1 MSFVERGQAMVTRG
15 QYQEA
20 VKTCRLGLLAAPTNV
35 EGRLVLGRAL
45 VALRRYDEVLAE
57 MRVALEVDPA
67 SADALALRGEA
78 LLRKGDALQASDVLH
93 QASVLSPAS
102 ASIANLLQEAEI
114 ASAAAGGGFDSFDN
128 AADSMTKHYPAHRG
142 FGSSTPDSKSVTKP
156 NDATA
161 VGGGPAP
168 DPLAGA
174 DRSGTIEL
182 DPDLEGI
189 EMVTDDEL
197 GPVIGPPIQAADSAS
212 LLSVGEDSEVMEL
225 SGSDLLPDSRVG
237 QLPSSSALAGAA
249 KSSADDPTAAYRRGR
264 LDDYH
269 DEAPTVARDSFATGV
284 GTAPESPLSKP
295 ALPLPR
301 AAPAIERGDPS
312 ALVRSAK
319 AIDEMFPED
328 ESGVSKLEIIDPQP
342 GRGAPVVL
350 DDPDGG
356 NPRARSEDM
365 RVIRAG
371 LTVDPSTGGRR
382 ANPRK
387 HPAVKAPLPR
397 PDGSRSQPDDRHD
410 ETDYVRPKATPRPTR
425 RKPAEVDRTIGVR
438 RRRKRSPMIYIYLLL
453 ALAVGAGSVVLGLMW
468 RNQRREQQIGAA
480 ERAAERVARKD
491 TYDAYLDAARIEH
504 EILRLDDTP
513 QTRAAAARADA
524 ALAAEFGDG
533 RDKVAQLVSGLGTS
547 TLADALAARAYAAIA
562 RADVDAAT
570 RAAEELAAKHGNDP
584 MAAYLRG
591 RAALLADKPEA
602 AADAFRAAL
611 EVNPR
616 PLVFIGLG
624 LAEEARGKPHEAIA
638 AFDRALGL
646 VPGHPSATIHRARV
660 AARAGQVEDPAR
672 LAETLRKLAA
682 GDVQGVGISLEER
695 AWAALSL
702 SEIELAAGNVADA
715 GKALEQAQANR
726 PPASWPFT
734 EALIRGLVRLGHT
747 DDAKA
752 EAERARTEFPHRPEP
767 VVFLARLSLDQRDA
781 AGAMKTLAEAG
792 DISKNPE
799 ALAVRGRAHLAREE
813 IKDATSDLD
822 AALKLDPDLR
832 EAKVARAR
840 VYLRTGEAKVAA
852 DMLEPLYQPD
862 SPVDLSLAYAAA
874 LRKIDRK
881 LDARDILRRLE
892 KRPDAGSKVFLELAR
907 LERAEGDV
915 RSAREYYTK
924 AIQAA
929 PSDVQPRLEAAI
941 LALDTGD
948 RAGAREAME
957 QLVKDAP
964 DDGEVL
970 LEAAR
975 VMAMSGAPDKAAELV
990 ARADKTT
997 APRWKV
1003 AREQGRVLIK
1013 QAQYDAAV
1021 AALESAVSLEPDD
1034 GESRL
1039 LLIDA
1044 HLYREDEP
1052 AARAVLRGILKAFP
1066 NGAEAHLA
1074 KGRLDLYKDRV
1085 GEALASFKKARKVL
1099 DAERASP
1106 RQLANAAQWL
1116 GRVYYW
1122 DEKFDAARRSLKE
1135 AVTLDPSDPDAHYF
1149 LGLVELD
1156 SRHNNSAMRAFQ
1168 QSVDVDPVSN
1178 PEAWFYLGES
1188 SFLAHKRKTS
1198 RKAFEHYLEL
1208 RPKGDLADDA
1218 RKRLRQ
1224 M

>member
-67 SADALALRGEA
+67 NADALALRGEA

-93 QASVLSPAS
+93 QASVLSPGS
-102 ASIANLLQEAEI
+102 AAIANLLQEAEI
-114 ASAAAGGGFDSFDN
+114 ASAAAGGGFGSFDN
-128 AADSMTKHYPAHRG
+128 VADSMTKHYPAHRG
-142 FGSSTPDSKSVTKP
+142 FGSATPDSKSVTKP

-161 VGGGPAP
+161 VGGTPAP
-168 DPLAGA
+168 PMDEAALAVG

-182 DPDLEGI
+182 DPDLEGV
-189 EMVTDDEL
+189 EMVTDDDI
-197 GPVIGPPIQAADSAS
+197 GPAIGPPIQAADSVTAMAVS
-212 LLSVGEDSEVMEL
+212 EDSEVMEL
-225 SGSDLLPDSRVG
+225 SSMDILPDSRAG
-237 QLPSSSALAGAA
+237 RLPGAQPSA
-249 KSSADDPTAAYRRGR
+249 ADDPTNAAYRRGR
-264 LDDYH
+264 LDDFH
-269 DEAPTVARDSFATGV
+269 DDAPTVARDGASPGGGFTGV
-284 GTAPESPLSKP
+284 GTAPESPRSKP
-295 ALPLPR
+295 MPAL
-301 AAPAIERGDPS
+301 ERGDPS

-319 AIDEMFPED
+319 AIDELFPED
-328 ESGVSKLEIIDPQP
+328 ESGVSKLEIIDP
-342 GRGAPVVL
+342 GRGRLAPAVL
-350 DDPDGG
+350 VDEDGP
-356 NPRARSEDM
+356 PRARSEDM

-371 LTVDPSTGGRR
+371 LGIDATTSG
-382 ANPRK
+382 NRK
-387 HPAVKAPLPR
+387 RPPLSRKKAPLPR
-397 PDGSRSQPDDRHD
+397 PSAAQSKAADARHD
-410 ETDYVRPKATPRPTR
+410 ETDYVRGLKGTPRPAR
-425 RKPAEVDRTIGVR
+425 RKVPEVDQTIGVR
-438 RRRKRSPMIYIYLLL
+438 RRRKRSPMIYVYLFL

-468 RNQRREQQIGAA
+468 RNQRRQQQIGEA
-480 ERAAERVARKD
+480 ERAADRVARKD
-491 TYDAYLDAARIEH
+491 TYDAYLEASRIEH
-504 EILRLDDTP
+504 EIQKIDDTP
-513 QTRAAAARADA
+513 ETRAASARADA

-533 RDKVAQLVSGLGTS
+533 RDKVGTLVSGLAHS
-547 TLADALAARAYAAIA
+547 NLADALAARAYAAIA
-562 RADVDAAT
+562 EADVDGAT
-570 RAAEELAAKHGNDP
+570 RAAEELAAKHGKDP

-616 PLVFIGLG
+616 PMVFVGLG

-646 VPGHPSATIHRARV
+646 VPGHPEATIHRARV
-660 AARAGQVEDPAR
+660 AARSGQVDDPAALAATLEQLAAGQV
-672 LAETLRKLAA
+672 K
-682 GDVQGVGISLEER
+682 GVSVSPEER

-702 SEIELAAGNVADA
+702 SEIELAAGKIADA
-715 GKALEQAQANR
+715 GKALEQATANR

-734 EALIRGLVRLGHT
+734 EALIRGLVRLGRT
-747 DDAKA
+747 DDALA
-752 EAERARTEFPHRPEP
+752 EVERARKEFPNRAEP
-767 VVFLARLSLDQRDA
+767 VVFLARLALEKRDA
-781 AGAMKTLAEAG
+781 TGAMKTLEAAG
-792 DISKNPE
+792 DISKNAE
-799 ALAVRGRAHLAREE
+799 ALAVRGRAHLALDQVD
-813 IKDATSDLD
+813 KATVDLD
-822 AALKLDPDLR
+822 AALELDPDLR

-862 SPVDLSLAYAAA
+862 SPVDLALAYAAA
-874 LRKIDRK
+874 LRQIDRK
-881 LDARDILRRLE
+881 LDARDVLRRLE
-892 KRPDAGSKVFLELAR
+892 KRPDAGSRVFLELAR

-929 PSDVQPRLEAAI
+929 PKDVQPRLEAAI

-948 RAGAREAME
+948 RAGAREAMD

-990 ARADKTT
+990 ARADKNPT

-1003 AREQGRVLIK
+1003 ARERGRVLIK
-1013 QAQYDAAV
+1013 QAQYEAAV
-1021 AALESAVSLEPDD
+1021 TALENAVSLEPTD

-1052 AARAVLRGILKAFP
+1052 AARTVLRGILKAFP

-1085 GEALASFKKARKVL
+1085 AEALASFKKARKVL
-1099 DAERASP
+1099 EAERASP
-1106 RQLANAAQWL
+1106 RQLADAAQWL

-1135 AVTLDPSDPDAHYF
+1135 AVTLDPSHPDAYYF

-1156 SRHNNSAMRAFQ
+1156 SHHNNSAMNAFQ
-1168 QSVDVDPVSN
+1168 KSVDIDPMSN

-1188 SFLAHKRKTS
+1188 SFLSKKRTTS
-1198 RKAFEHYLEL
+1198 RKAFDHYLEM

>member
-35 EGRLVLGRAL
+35 EGRLVLGKAL

-67 SADALALRGEA
+67 NADALALRGEA

-93 QASVLSPAS
+93 QASVLSPGS
-102 ASIANLLQEAEI
+102 APIANLLQEADI
-114 ASAAAGGGFDSFDN
+114 ASAAAGGGFGSFDN
-128 AADSMTKHYPAHRG
+128 ASDSMTKHYPAHRG
-142 FGSSTPDSKSVTKP
+142 FGSATPDSKSVTKP

-161 VGGGPAP
+161 VGGTPAP
-168 DPLAGA
+168 SDLAIG

-182 DPDLEGI
+182 DPDLDGV
-189 EMVTDDEL
+189 EMVTDDDI
-197 GPVIGPPIQAADSAS
+197 GPAIGPPIQAADSATE
-212 LLSVGEDSEVMEL
+212 LAVGEESDVMEL
-225 SGSDLLPDSRVG
+225 SAVDILPDSRAG
-237 QLPSSSALAGAA
+237 RLPAGSPMAGAQQSA
-249 KSSADDPTAAYRRGR
+249 ADDPTAAYRRGR

-284 GTAPESPLSKP
+284 GTAPESPRSKP
-295 ALPLPR
+295 MPAL
-301 AAPAIERGDPS
+301 ERGDPS
-312 ALVRSAK
+312 ALVRSAQ
-319 AIDEMFPED
+319 AIDELFPED
-328 ESGVSKLEIIDPQP
+328 ESGVSKLEIIDP
-342 GRGAPVVL
+342 APARLAPAVL
-350 DDPDGG
+350 VGDDDGP
-356 NPRARSEDM
+356 PRARSEDM

-371 LTVDPSTGGRR
+371 LVLDAVTSGNRTRPPVRR
-382 ANPRK
+382 PD
-387 HPAVKAPLPR
+387 KASLPR
-397 PDGSRSQPDDRHD
+397 PSGARSKVDDERHD
-410 ETDYVRPKATPRPTR
+410 ETDYVRGLKGTPRPAR

-438 RRRKRSPMIYIYLLL
+438 RSRKRSPMIYVYLFL

-468 RNQRREQQIGAA
+468 CNQRRQQQIGEA
-480 ERAAERVARKD
+480 ERAAERVVRKD
-491 TYDAYLDAARIEH
+491 TYDAYLEAARIEH
-504 EILRLDDTP
+504 EIQRIDDSP
-513 QTRAAAARADA
+513 ETRAAAARADA

-533 RDKVAQLVSGLGTS
+533 RDKVGQLVSGLARS
-547 TLADALAARAYAAIA
+547 NLADALAARAYAAIA
-562 RADVDAAT
+562 EADVEGAT
-570 RAAEELAAKHGNDP
+570 RAAEDLAAKHGKDP

-591 RAALLADKPEA
+591 RAALLADKPDA

-616 PLVFIGLG
+616 PMVFVGLG

-646 VPGHPSATIHRARV
+646 VPGHPAATIHRARV
-660 AARAGQVEDPAR
+660 AARSGQVDDPAALVATLEQLAAGQVKGMSVSP
-672 LAETLRKLAA
+672 
-682 GDVQGVGISLEER
+682 EER

-702 SEIELAAGNVADA
+702 SEIELAAGKVADA
-715 GKALEQAQANR
+715 GKALEQAVANR

-734 EALIRGLVRLGHT
+734 EALIRGLVRLGRT
-747 DDAKA
+747 DDARA
-752 EAERARTEFPHRPEP
+752 EVERARKEFPHRSEP
-767 VVFLARLSLDQRDA
+767 VVFLARLALERRDA
-781 AGAMKTLAEAG
+781 VGAMKTLADAG
-792 DISKNPE
+792 DISKNAE
-799 ALAVRGRAHLAREE
+799 ALAVRGRAHLALDQVE
-813 IKDATSDLD
+813 DATKDLD

-874 LRKIDRK
+874 LRQTDRK
-881 LDARDILRRLE
+881 LDARYVLRRLE
-892 KRPDAGSKVFLELAR
+892 KRPDAGSRVFLELAR

-924 AIQAA
+924 AIQSA
-929 PSDVQPRLEAAI
+929 PKDIQPRLEAAI

-990 ARADKTT
+990 ARADKNPS

-1003 AREQGRVLIK
+1003 ARERGRVLIK

-1021 AALESAVSLEPDD
+1021 SALENAVSLEPAD

-1099 DAERASP
+1099 EAERASP
-1106 RQLANAAQWL
+1106 RRLADAAQWL

-1122 DEKFDAARRSLKE
+1122 DEKFAAARRSLEE
-1135 AVTLDPSDPDAHYF
+1135 AVGLDPSDPDAYYF

-1156 SRHNNSAMRAFQ
+1156 SHHNNSAMNAFQ
-1168 QSVDVDPVSN
+1168 KAVDIDPMSN

-1188 SFLAHKRKTS
+1188 SFLSKKRKTS
-1198 RKAFEHYLEL
+1198 RKAFDRYLEM